1 MKKEVF
7 KDVEASYVESVN
19 EIKKKKKC
27 LTLKGILDLNVV

>member
-19 EIKKKKKC
+19 EIKKKC

>member
-19 EIKKKKKC
+19 EIKKKM
-27 LTLKGILDLNVV
+27 LNTERHP